1 MHESHLRWQT
11 PHLGGREFEMLVFGH
26 AGYPVVL
33 FPTSLGR
40 YYQNKDFKLVDA
52 VAPLVDA
59 GRVKIYCPD
68 AIDEESWYNR
78 SLHPADRIRTHVAY
92 ENVIL
97 HDVFEHA
104 RRDTGRERVAVAGCS
119 FGGYHAAN
127 LAFRH
132 PDAVGYMISMG
143 GSFDIRSFLDG
154 WYGDDAYFNNP
165 VDYLPG
171 LEDPWYLDRLRAMGI
186 VLGTSEWDISREANL
201 HLSRLLEQKG
211 IPYWLDVRPN
221 SPHDWPAW
229 REVFPTYLSR
239 IEG

>member
-1 MHESHLRWQT
+1 
-11 PHLGGREFEMLVFGH
+11 MLVFGH

-33 FPTSLGR
+33 FPTSMGR
-40 YYQNKDFKLVDA
+40 YFQNKDFKLVDA
-52 VAPLVDA
+52 AAGLVEA

-68 AIDEESWYNR
+68 GIDEQSWYNR

-97 HDVFEHA
+97 REVVEQA
-104 RRDTGRERVAVAGCS
+104 RRETGREKVAVAGCS

-132 PDAVGYMISMG
+132 PDVVGYLVSMS

-154 WYGDDAYFNNP
+154 WYGEDAYFNNP

-171 LEDPWYLDRLRAMGI
+171 LDDPWFLDRLRAMGI
-186 VLGTSEWDISREANL
+186 VLGTSEWDICREANVG
-201 HLSRLLEQKG
+201 LSRLLEQKG
-211 IPYWLDVRPN
+211 IPHWLDVRPG
-221 SPHDWPAW
+221 SEHDWPAW
-229 REVFPTYLSR
+229 REVFPIYLSR

>member
-1 MHESHLRWQT
+1 MHENYVRWHT
-11 PHLGGREFEMLVFGH
+11 PHLGREFEMLVFGH

-33 FPTSLGR
+33 FPTSMGR

-52 VAPLVDA
+52 VAELVDA

-68 AIDEESWYNR
+68 GIDEQSWYNR
-78 SLHPADRIRTHVAY
+78 SIHPADRLRTHAAY

-97 HDVFEHA
+97 HEVIEQA
-104 RRDTGRERVAVAGCS
+104 RRDTGRPKVAVAGCS

-132 PDAVGYMISMG
+132 PDVVGYMVSMG
-143 GSFDIRSFLDG
+143 GAFDIRSQLDG
-154 WYGDDAYFNNP
+154 WYDENAYFHNP

-171 LEDPWYLDRLRAMGI
+171 LADPWYLDRLREMGI
-186 VLGTSEWDISREANL
+186 VLGTSEWDISRDANL
-201 HLSRLLEQKG
+201 HMSRLLHDKG
-211 IPYWLDVRPN
+211 IPHWLDVRPN
-221 SPHDWPAW
+221 SEHDWPHW
-229 REVFPTYLSR
+229 RYVFPDYLSR